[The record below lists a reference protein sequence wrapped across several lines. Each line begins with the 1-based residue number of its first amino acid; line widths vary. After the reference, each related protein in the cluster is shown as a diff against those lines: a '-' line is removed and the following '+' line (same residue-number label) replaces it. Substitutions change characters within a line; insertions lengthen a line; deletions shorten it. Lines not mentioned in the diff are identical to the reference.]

1 MSKLS
6 FDSVDVLIY
15 DPVAANRTA
24 TRAAMYALGFR
35 RTETVSSLET
45 FVEAMQKSPPD
56 IALCEAQGAAEEL
69 CATIQQLR
77 QGGAGHNPFIV
88 IIVTAWDKST
98 AMINRVVSSGAD
110 DLLLRPF
117 STALLGSR
125 IEAHIERRKGF
136 VITTDYVGPDRRK
149 DAVRASDAELFDPPN
164 SLKMKA
170 KDKLPSDVIARRLD
184 SELRAARE
192 KLSSEKLRRD
202 AFQVCILWR
211 LVQEAPLVSGQT
223 SPELAQA
230 ADAGQVH
237 RGAQHRHGIPAGGG
251 MVPVGAGGDRRIGA
265 GRGPQRLHASAGS
278 CRAQPAP
285 GLPSRKNG
293 GRPAFRNRRH
303 RRAVTRA
310 QPGRRAGVL
319 TDMLSLCVAHDQ
331 ALSMRA
337 AWRIYSRSSLARPAH
352 VFVRKPR
359 LIYCSR
365 STVLLQCDI
374 NARHGNL
381 HCPGRDPREETR
393 IIG

>member
-77 QGGAGHNPFIV
+77 QGGAGHNPFVV

-125 IEAHIERRKGF
+125 IEAHVERRKNF

-149 DAVRASDAELFDPPN
+149 DAVRVSDAELFDPPN

-211 LVQEAPLVSGQT
+211 VAQEAPLVSGQT
-223 SPELAQA
+223 SPELLKLQTLAKSIEARSTDTEYQPAVEWCQSVLAATEGLALGVDRNASMHLLGHAALSLHQVFHPEKTA
-230 ADAGQVH
+230 ADQLSEIDATVALLRARSQ
-237 RGAQHRHGIPAGGG
+237 AEK
-251 MVPVGAGGDRRIGA
+251 
-265 GRGPQRLHASAGS
+265 LAS
-278 CRAQPAP
+278 
-285 GLPSRKNG
+285 
-293 GRPAFRNRRH
+293 
-303 RRAVTRA
+303 
-310 QPGRRAGVL
+310 
-319 TDMLSLCVAHDQ
+319 
-331 ALSMRA
+331 
-337 AWRIYSRSSLARPAH
+337 
-352 VFVRKPR
+352 
-359 LIYCSR
+359 
-365 STVLLQCDI
+365 
-374 NARHGNL
+374 
-381 HCPGRDPREETR
+381 
-393 IIG
+393 